1 MAIQGHT
8 LGMMEGGRVKIPVD
22 PTDSTTPGNIE
33 RLPIEVSYDNAVVVR
48 VRDKESL
55 RRRMGEDLAGERE
68 GTAGVRVFF
77 QREVQGCVVEGALAF
92 GLSDELINDAF
103 EDFLM
108 AFTGE
113 MAQ

>member
-8 LGMMEGGRVKIPVD
+8 LGMIERGCVKIPVGL
-22 PTDSTTPGNIE
+22 PKSTTTGDIE
-33 RLPIEVSYDNAVVVR
+33 HFPIEIDYDNAVVVG

-55 RRRMGEDLAGERE
+55 RRRMGEDFAGE
-68 GTAGVRVFF
+68 GQGATGVRVFF
-77 QREVQGCVVEGALAF
+77 QRKMQGCIVESALAF
-92 GLSDELINDAF
+92 GLSDELINDTF